1 MKKILIL
8 IFIFNSLIFAESKE
22 IAKQWK
28 QDNIIYVFTSDE
40 DTLVVL
46 ADGIRYLLKLNAQY
60 PVFWQC
66 EISKYIIKNN
76 NRIYKPIYIMGVRE
90 ESEANTTG
98 SSLSVY
104 YVNKKIA
111 TKYEED
117 GKAYDVNFDKAINY
131 FIDKFNPY
139 IEAINKSGFSEEE
152 LNYYNELIEKYNE
165 FLLKYKK

>member
-1 MKKILIL
+1 MKKVLIL
-8 IFIFNSLIFAESKE
+8 LFVFNSLIFAESKE
-22 IAKQWK
+22 ISKQWK
-28 QDNIIYVFTSDE
+28 QDNISYVFTSDG

-66 EISKYIIKNN
+66 EISKYILKNN
-76 NRIYKPIYIMGVRE
+76 KYVYKPIYIMGVLE
-90 ESEANTTG
+90 EAESNTTG

-117 GKAYDVNFDKAINY
+117 GKTHDVNFDRAINY

-139 IEAINKSGFSEEE
+139 IEAINTNGFSKEE
-152 LNYYNELIEKYNE
+152 LDYYNELIEKYKE
-165 FLLKYKK
+165 FLSKYKK